1 MIKEKFV
8 CLCQEYPINLTFEE
22 AEKIANEAVQ
32 RKTDLFELYVA
43 LYSICKCI
51 RITEAQADWFD
62 NFRKRL

>member
-51 RITEAQADWFD
+51 RITEA
-62 NFRKRL
+62 